1 MKIPKRILEVRTLPA
16 LEEQRNS
23 LLDEMDGLLN
33 KAKAETRAL
42 SDDENTRFNEIRA
55 EIEKIDNT
63 IKAEEEARALD
74 KKKPKKKNSKEEQRA
89 LEEQNFINFIRGEE
103 RALSVADNG
112 GIIPERIANKII
124 EEVKELSPIYSMAT
138 IYNVGGNLIFPKYG
152 ANSSKDIKATYVE
165 DLTELTEQTGKFTT
179 VKLENYIV
187 GCLAKISK
195 SLINRTDFDL
205 LNFVIKKVAQAIA
218 EFMENELINGT
229 VSKMQGLSSTTNVVK
244 SAATDK
250 ISGDDLIDVQMSIPE
265 KLQANACWIMH
276 KKTLKSI
283 RKLKD
288 ADGNYLLGRLADG
301 FGWELLGK
309 KVYISESCKEIAAEE
324 KVIFYGDMSG
334 LYVKLAQNV
343 EIQVL
348 NEKYATQHA
357 IGVVGYV
364 ECDSKIVEEQ
374 KIAALQ
380 MKEA

>member
-1 MKIPKRILEVRTLPA
+1 MKTYRRILEVRTLPA
-16 LEEQRNS
+16 LEEKRNS
-23 LLDEMDGLLN
+23 LLDEMDELLN
-33 KAKAETRAL
+33 KAKSETRAL
-42 SDDENTRFNEIRA
+42 SDDENARFNEIRS
-55 EIEKIDNT
+55 EIDKIDKT

-74 KKKPKKKNSKEEQRA
+74 KKLPKKKDSKEEQRA
-89 LEEQNFINFIRGEE
+89 LEEQNFIKFIKGEE

-112 GIIPERIANKII
+112 GIVPEHIANKII

-138 IYNVGGNLIFPKYG
+138 VYNVGGNLIFPKYG
-152 ANSSKDIKATYVE
+152 ADTSKDIKATYIE

-179 VKLENYIV
+179 VKLENHIV

-195 SLINRTDFDL
+195 SLMNRTDFDL
-205 LNFVIKKVAQAIA
+205 LNFVIRKVAQAIA
-218 EFMENELINGT
+218 EFLENELINGT
-229 VSKMQGLSSTTNVVK
+229 PGKMTGLSSTKNVVT
-244 SAATDK
+244 SATADK
-250 ISGDDLIDVQMSIPE
+250 ITGDDLIDVQMSIPE
-265 KLQANACWIMH
+265 KFQVNACWIMH
-276 KKTLKSI
+276 KKTLKAI

-288 ADGNYLLGRLADG
+288 SDGNYLLGRLADG

-309 KVYISESCKEIAAEE
+309 KVYITESCTEIEAGE
-324 KVIFYGDMSG
+324 KSVFYGDMSG

-357 IGVVGYV
+357 VGVVGYV
-364 ECDSKIVEEQ
+364 ECDSEIVEEQ